1 MRALIISGG
10 GSKGAFAGGIA
21 EYLINDCCNQYELF
35 VGCSTGCLL
44 LPHLALGE
52 IDKIKKIYT
61 SVSQEDIFSI
71 SPFVITKKKEGYDTK
86 INHFNSVL
94 SFIKGSPTFGESLN
108 LRKLIKKSITEEEF
122 DQLQNKNKQIIVTV
136 SNLTL
141 NQIEYHN
148 SKDCTRDD
156 FCDWAWASSNYIP
169 FMSLMTKN
177 GYQYADGGFGN
188 FVPISCAIDN
198 GATEIDVIILE
209 NEDQTLN
216 LPEIKN
222 AFSLLFRTFQFM
234 KNTNNSKDII
244 IGKLIGMN
252 QNIKINF
259 YFTPKQL
266 TDNPLIFDP
275 TEMTQWWK
283 DGYEYAKSKQP
294 DSYCHVPQLE
304 KAEVEANKDTI
315 QD

>member
-21 EYLINDCCNQYELF
+21 EYLINDCCNQYELY

-52 IDKIKKIYT
+52 IEKIKKIYT

-71 SPFVITKKKEGYDTK
+71 SPFIIKKTKDGYDTK

-94 SFIKGSPTFGESLN
+94 SFIKGCPTFGESHN
-108 LRKLIKKSITEEEF
+108 LRRLIKKSITAEEYNR
-122 DQLQNKNKQIIVTV
+122 LQEENKKVIVTV

-141 NQIEYHN
+141 NQIEYFN
-148 SKDCTRDD
+148 SKECTHEE
-156 FCDWAWASSNYIP
+156 FCDWAWASSNYTP
-169 FMSLMTKN
+169 FMSLFSKD

-188 FVPISCAIDN
+188 FVPISCAIEN

-209 NEDQTLN
+209 NEVQN
-216 LPEIKN
+216 LHLPIIKN

-244 IGKLIGMN
+244 IGKLIGLN

-259 YFTPKQL
+259 YFTPEQL

-275 TEMTQWWK
+275 AEMTKWWN
-283 DGYEYAKSKQP
+283 DGYEYAKSRQP
-294 DSYCHVPQLE
+294 DSFCHIPQKEE
-304 KAEVEANKDTI
+304 KKQEQEQED
-315 QD
+315 

>member
-21 EYLINDCCNQYELF
+21 EYLINDCCNKYELF

-44 LPHLALGE
+44 LPHLALGKIE
-52 IDKIKKIYT
+52 KIKKIYT

-71 SPFVITKKKEGYDTK
+71 SPFIIKKTKTGYDTK

-94 SFIKGSPTFGESLN
+94 SFIKGCPTFGESLN
-108 LRKLIKKSITEEEF
+108 LRKLIKKSITSDEF
-122 DQLQNKNKQIIVTV
+122 DQLKEQNKKVILTV
-136 SNLTL
+136 SNLSL
-141 NQIEYHN
+141 NQIEYYN
-148 SKDCTRDD
+148 SMDCNHED
-156 FCDWAWASSNYIP
+156 FCDWSWASSNYVP
-169 FMSLMTKN
+169 FMSLLTKN
-177 GYQYADGGFGN
+177 GFQYADGGFGN
-188 FVPISCAIDN
+188 FVPISCAIEN

-209 NEDQTLN
+209 NEVQTMH
-216 LPEIKN
+216 LPEVKN

-259 YFTPKQL
+259 YFTPEQL

-283 DGYEYAKSKQP
+283 DGYEYAKSRQP
-294 DSYCHVPQLE
+294 DSFCHIPQKE
-304 KAEVEANKDTI
+304 KKTTASQEVED
-315 QD
+315 